1 MSEDVKPT
9 DSDEGKLSQ
18 TDLVAELGRLG
29 ENLGRLVKA
38 AWESEERRTVE
49 KEVRA
54 GLDKFNQQIYRA
66 VEQSKAEEGLRKAQD
81 TVQDIWHTAHGPQVV
96 REMQA
101 GLVDSLR
108 RLNDEI
114 AKRSASAPA
123 HEATDA
129 ASTLLSTDTIVDGD
143 KPS

>member
-1 MSEDVKPT
+1 MSENVQPANE
-9 DSDEGKLSQ
+9 DEGKTSQ

-29 ENLGRLVKA
+29 ENLGKLIKA
-38 AWESEERRTVE
+38 ALESEERKTVE

-54 GLDKFNQQIYRA
+54 GLDKFNQQINRA
-66 VEQSKAEEGLRKAQD
+66 VEQSKAEEGLRKAHE

-123 HEATDA
+123 HEVTDA
-129 ASTLLSTDTIVDGD
+129 ASALAGTDSTI
-143 KPS
+143 